1 MSYSW
6 QGEEGDGED
15 GEAGGHDLAHPGAG
29 HCVPIPDSR
38 HRDLGQRRQL
48 IMSSQHQPI
57 GIS

>member
-29 HCVPIPDSR
+29 HCIPIPDSR

-48 IMSSQHQPI
+48 IMSSQH
-57 GIS
+57 